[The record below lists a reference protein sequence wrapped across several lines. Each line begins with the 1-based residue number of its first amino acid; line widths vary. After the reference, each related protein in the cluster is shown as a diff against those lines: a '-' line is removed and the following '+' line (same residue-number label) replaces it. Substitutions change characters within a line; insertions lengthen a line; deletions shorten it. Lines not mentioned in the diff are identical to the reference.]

1 MKLQPGQGC
10 KRVILANQP
19 DALLVDCPEA
29 AIDIDTPEAYARATS
44 R

>member
-1 MKLQPGQGC
+1 
-10 KRVILANQP
+10 LARITPLQP

-29 AIDIDTPEAYARATS
+29 AIDIDTPGDYARATG